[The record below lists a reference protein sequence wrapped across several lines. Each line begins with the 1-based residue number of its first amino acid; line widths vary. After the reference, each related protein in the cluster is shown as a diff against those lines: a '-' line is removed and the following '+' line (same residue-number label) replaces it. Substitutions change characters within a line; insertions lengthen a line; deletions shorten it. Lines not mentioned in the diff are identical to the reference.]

1 MKHRKHIKSYPIR
14 DLKVYLSK
22 AKSLKFFLKKNTLAS
37 PQQQCG
43 LLLQFPAPQQ
53 ETEAAKKALKK
64 RHKRLS
70 WTVSYDNVGSRKVGK
85 AGYGQSQ
92 KYSPRI

>member
-22 AKSLKFFLKKNTLAS
+22 AKSKKKKKSTLAS
-37 PQQQCG
+37 PQQQWMWTFAAIPSSSAG
-43 LLLQFPAPQQ
+43 NRGSQ
-53 ETEAAKKALKK
+53 ESIKK
-64 RHKRLS
+64 RHKWLS

-85 AGYGQSQ
+85 ACYGQSQ